1 MSHILF
7 INPSVDKF
15 TDTKIW
21 ASGLMDYINGE
32 KTAMPKLVAMLL
44 AAITPEKHTFTH
56 IDEEV
61 EDIDF
66 DLPNI
71 DLVALTA
78 MTIQAD
84 RAYAIAAEF
93 KKRGVKVALGGIH
106 ASVLP
111 DEAAMHVDTVFIGEG
126 ENTWLPMLEDLERGQ
141 LKSLYN
147 AKDYPPVTELISPR
161 VDVIKHERY
170 SMFPIMA
177 TKGCPYSCD
186 FCSIQYSSGNKIRMK
201 PVEQVVEEI
210 QAFEKYNTGPIK
222 KRYQFVDDNLYI
234 NPKYTKKLFIALR
247 QLGITWQGQGTLN
260 TLKDD
265 VTLRLMA
272 ESGCRSFSIGFE
284 SISEE
289 SLKEVN
295 KTGTNHVEDY
305 DEGIKKLIQHG
316 IAPSGFFIFGFDSD
330 DVTVFEK
337 TVNYIKNSHIICPF
351 FNILTPY
358 PGTRVYD
365 RVKERITDHK
375 WSHYTSI
382 HSVYTPAKMT
392 SEQLESGMHWA
403 SYEVASLDTLKKQFE
418 YFWSQGPWEKNPR
431 LTLSERMILL
441 LVALKLGRHKAYK
454 GYKKFLFWVATR
466 KKAVDLY
473 TIFAGIVF
481 NQKTREFFKDAK
493 NPAQD

>member
-1 MSHILF
+1 MSNILF

-21 ASGLMDYINGE
+21 SSDLMDYINGE

-44 AAITPEKHTFTH
+44 AAMTPEEHTFTH

-66 DLPNI
+66 DQPNV
-71 DLVALTA
+71 DLVAITA
-78 MTIQAD
+78 MTIQAN
-84 RAYAIAAEF
+84 RAYQIAAEF
-93 KKRGVKVALGGIH
+93 RERGVTVVLGGIH

-111 DEAAMHVDTVFIGEG
+111 DEAAMHVDAVFVGEG
-126 ENTWLPMLEDLERGQ
+126 ENTWIPMLEDFESGQ
-141 LKSLYN
+141 LKPFYR

-201 PVEQVVEEI
+201 PVEQVVKEI
-210 QAFEKYNTGPIK
+210 QEFEKYNTGPIK

-234 NPKYTKKLFIALR
+234 NPKYTKKLLIALR
-247 QLGITWQGQGTLN
+247 KLNITWQGQGTLN
-260 TLKDD
+260 TLEDD

-289 SLKEVN
+289 SLQEVN
-295 KTGTNHVEDY
+295 KTGTNRVEDY
-305 DEGIKKLIQHG
+305 DEGIRKLIAHG

-330 DVTVFEK
+330 DKTVFEK
-337 TVNYIKNSHIICPF
+337 TLNYIKKSHIIYPF

-358 PGTRVYD
+358 PGTLVYD
-365 RVKERITDHK
+365 RVKDRITDYN
-375 WSHYTSI
+375 WSNYTSI
-382 HSVYTPAKMT
+382 RSVYTPVKMT
-392 SEQLESGMHWA
+392 SEELEAGMRWA
-403 SYEVASLDTLKKQFE
+403 SYEAASMETVTQQLK
-418 YFWSQGPWEKNPR
+418 YFLEQGPWPNNPK
-431 LTLSERMILL
+431 LILKERVILII
-441 LVALKLGRHKAYK
+441 VAFKLWKHKDYK
-454 GYKKFLFWVATR
+454 VYTKFLFWIATH
-466 KKAVDLY
+466 KKAVDIY
-473 TIFAGIVF
+473 TIFAAIVF
-481 NQKTREFFKDAK
+481 DQKTKEVFKDAK
-493 NPAQD
+493 NPARN